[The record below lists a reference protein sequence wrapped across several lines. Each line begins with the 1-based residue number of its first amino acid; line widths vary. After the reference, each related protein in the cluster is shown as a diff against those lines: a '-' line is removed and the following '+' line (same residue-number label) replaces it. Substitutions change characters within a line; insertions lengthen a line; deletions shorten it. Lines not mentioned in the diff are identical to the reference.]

1 MAVRTWKRRLT
12 WLASLLAATAIAAAA
27 AFLYARQ
34 WTPPRRDYPM
44 QGIAVSAAQGT
55 IAWPTLKAR
64 GVDFAYLRATAGDAG
79 RDPAF
84 LPYWQEAEAAGIG
97 RGAIHVYSLCRPAA
111 DQATNFIATVPREE
125 NALPPAVEFAFGPDC
140 AARPPRDA
148 VVRDA
153 ALLVEQIEAHAGKH
167 AILHVSPDF
176 EERYRLA
183 TAIDRTLWLD
193 RDFLKPAYAN
203 RPWVMWQASGMKH
216 IEGITGPVNW
226 NVIRE

>member
-1 MAVRTWKRRLT
+1 MAVRTWKRRLI
-12 WLASLLAATAIAAAA
+12 WLAALLAAAAIAAAGSYV
-27 AFLYARQ
+27 YARQ
-34 WTPPRRDYPM
+34 WTPKRSTYPM
-44 QGIAVSAAQGT
+44 QGVAVSAAQGR

-84 LPYWQEAEAAGIG
+84 LQSWQEAEAAGIG

-111 DQATNFIATVPREE
+111 DQATNFIATVAREE

-176 EERYRLA
+176 EQHYRLA

-193 RDFLKPAYAN
+193 RDFLKPVYAN
-203 RPWVMWQASGMKH
+203 RPWVMWQASTMKH
-216 IEGITGPVNW
+216 IEGVDGPVNW